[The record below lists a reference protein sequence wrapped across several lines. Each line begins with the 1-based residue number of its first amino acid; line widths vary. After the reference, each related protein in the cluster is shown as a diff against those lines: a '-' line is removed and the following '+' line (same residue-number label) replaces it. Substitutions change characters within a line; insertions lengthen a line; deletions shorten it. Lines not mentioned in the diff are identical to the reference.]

1 MNDRSDPSM
10 EVSKIDKKEA
20 IVEAVAEEVTGKTGE
35 TGHTVAVAKAATN
48 IVAAEAADGKIER
61 KAAPAT
67 SSNLRENKM
76 KRVSELHSTMKVAL
90 SQEAVA
96 SIVVEVSTEVVAS
109 TVDGVSSEAV
119 ATSAAIEVASEEEV
133 MASEEAGEALL
144 ENGKNM
150 ERVNSSMIDQDTMIG

>member
-35 TGHTVAVAKAATN
+35 TGHTVAAAKAATN
-48 IVAAEAADGKIER
+48 IVAAEAADGRTEK
-61 KAAPAT
+61 KAAPAI

-76 KRVSELHSTMKVAL
+76 KRALEAHSTMKVAL
-90 SQEAVA
+90 SQEAVE
-96 SIVVEVSTEVVAS
+96 SIVVEVSTEVVVS

-119 ATSAAIEVASEEEV
+119 ATSAAI
-133 MASEEAGEALL
+133 
-144 ENGKNM
+144 
-150 ERVNSSMIDQDTMIG
+150 